1 MLALGTRE
9 GVFPRKCHSYDLPEE
24 ILREWALLRLF
35 LCFFYMGDSRF
46 ETQTAFFILSVYYM
60 EGTALDTGPWG
71 SSHCF

>member
-9 GVFPRKCHSYDLPEE
+9 GVFPRKCHSYNLPEE

-46 ETQTAFFILSVYYM
+46 ETQAAFFKSL
-60 EGTALDTGPWG
+60 G
-71 SSHCF
+71 SGGQSNLFVQKSP